1 MSGLRWSAEQYAA
14 WQRREEAREYL
25 EAPPSAE
32 REPAGRQVATTPENA
47 PTGPKF
53 KSKAEA
59 RYASHLDGLRR
70 AGVIRSWDFE
80 ALTLVVGRA
89 GQMVTRYS
97 PDFAVED
104 ADGRIELHEVKST
117 YIRDD
122 ARVKL
127 LAAVRQWPGFRWF
140 LAIDRKGEFHVER
153 L

>member
-1 MSGLRWSAEQYAA
+1 MRLTEAEYADLLRKRSAAGEK
-14 WQRREEAREYL
+14 
-25 EAPPSAE
+25 APPRRDRKAAGISAS
-32 REPAGRQVATTPENA
+32 TDPEKRA
-47 PTGPKF
+47 SGPKF

-89 GQMVTRYS
+89 GQMVTRFTV
-97 PDFAVED
+97 DFVVED
-104 ADGRIELHEVKST
+104 ADGCIELHEVKST

>member
-1 MSGLRWSAEQYAA
+1 MSMRWTDEQYAD
-14 WQRREEAREYL
+14 WQRRNAAAAGET
-25 EAPPSAE
+25 APPRRDRKAAGISASTDPE
-32 REPAGRQVATTPENA
+32 KPAG
-47 PTGPKF
+47 GPKF